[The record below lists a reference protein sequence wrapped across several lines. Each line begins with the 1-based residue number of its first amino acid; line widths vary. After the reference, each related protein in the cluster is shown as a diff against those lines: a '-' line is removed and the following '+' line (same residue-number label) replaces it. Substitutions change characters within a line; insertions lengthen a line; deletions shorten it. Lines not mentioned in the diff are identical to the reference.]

1 MSVLAQ
7 TLVRKDCDPPEL
19 MNLTPLGKS
28 DKAWTDGLIRVLE
41 IQSYPR
47 KYQRMSLAA
56 ATHPR

>member
-7 TLVRKDCDPPEL
+7 TLVREGCDPPEL